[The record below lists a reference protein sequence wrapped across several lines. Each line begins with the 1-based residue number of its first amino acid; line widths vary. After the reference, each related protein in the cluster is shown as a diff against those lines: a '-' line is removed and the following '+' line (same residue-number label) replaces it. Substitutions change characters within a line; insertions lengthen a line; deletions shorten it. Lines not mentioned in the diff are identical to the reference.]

1 MTTRRNHG
9 GHVHRRRH
17 MALHNLQER
26 LKLGIKR
33 VTVEHTVQQ
42 ALKPKDI
49 ERMEAEIDV
58 LKQRGV
64 S

>member
-17 MALHNLQER
+17 VALHNLQER
-26 LKLGIKR
+26 LRIGFHNISGDHPRKLTDKAREAI
-33 VTVEHTVQQ
+33 Q
-42 ALKPKDI
+42 
-49 ERMEAEIDV
+49 AEIDV
-58 LKQRGV
+58 LKQRGA